1 MFQRIKLIAALLVTV
16 IAMTGCSR
24 GASREEATPTP
35 VPTPIVPT
43 KPTYVVQRGEVV
55 KTLEFSGRVSP
66 VVEEELFFRT
76 GGYVAHVYVTRN
88 QEVKAGDILAELEIT
103 DLLNQLAQAQ
113 ANLRATQMASERQV
127 AEAEANLRTAE
138 LRLAQARA
146 QDNDS
151 QVTVAEVNLER
162 ARQALADAQEEYDK
176 ALSRTW
182 EPDQVRESYARWL
195 RDAELNLRVAEASYQ
210 AALQAREAHKYEIQ
224 ILQLNVEQARRRLE
238 EIQAGLDIEQARL
251 TVQRLEA
258 QVADAR
264 IVAPFDGVVLSLNL
278 AEGRLVDAYRVVM
291 SVADPTQ
298 LEVSVN
304 LDQKQMADLVEG
316 MAATAE
322 LTSRPGE
329 TIPATIRRLPYPYG
343 RGGRTTRGTGTAVSQ
358 EDTSTR
364 IKLDSGFRGEYKLG
378 DLVRVTVVLERKAD
392 VLWLPPQAIR
402 TFEGRKFVV
411 VQEPGGAQRRVD
423 VKIGIESEDRVEIE
437 EGLTEGQVVV
447 SP

>member
-1 MFQRIKLIAALLVTV
+1 MFQRMKWIAVLVVTV
-16 IAMTGCSR
+16 IAMTGCSG
-24 GASREEATPTP
+24 GAAREEATPTP

-113 ANLRATQMASERQV
+113 ANLQATQMASERQV

-151 QVTVAEVNLER
+151 QVTIAEVNLER

-176 ALSRTW
+176 ALNRTW
-182 EPDQVRESYARWL
+182 EPDWVREGYARAL
-195 RDAELNLRVAEASYQ
+195 HEAELNLRVAEANYQ
-210 AALQAREAHKYEIQ
+210 AAVQAREAQKYEIQ

-238 EIQAGLDIEQARL
+238 EVQAGLDIQQAQL

-264 IVAPFDGVVLSLNL
+264 IVAPFDGIVLSLNL

-298 LEVSVN
+298 LEVSAN
-304 LDQKQMADLVEG
+304 LDQTQLEGLTEG
-316 MAATAE
+316 MPATAE

-329 TIPATIRRLPYPYG
+329 TISATIRRLPYPYG
-343 RGGRTTRGTGTAVSQ
+343 SGGRATSSAGTAVTE

-364 IKLDSGFRGEYKLG
+364 VTLDPKSRIGYKLG
-378 DLVRVTVVLERKAD
+378 DLVHVTVVLERKAD

-411 VQEPGGAQRRVD
+411 VQEPEGAQRRVD

-437 EGLTEGQVVV
+437 EGLTEGQVVI

>member
-1 MFQRIKLIAALLVTV
+1 M
-16 IAMTGCSR
+16 
-24 GASREEATPTP
+24 
-35 VPTPIVPT
+35 
-43 KPTYVVQRGEVV
+43 
-55 KTLEFSGRVSP
+55 
-66 VVEEELFFRT
+66 
-76 GGYVAHVYVTRN
+76 TRN

-322 LTSRPGE
+322 LTRRPGE
-329 TIPATIRRLPYPYG
+329 TIPATLRRLPCPYG
-343 RGGRTTRGTGTAVSQ
+343 RGGRSTSGSGNAVMYA
-358 EDTSTR
+358 DCYIR
-364 IKLDSGFRGEYKLG
+364 VKLD
-378 DLVRVTVVLERKAD
+378 
-392 VLWLPPQAIR
+392 
-402 TFEGRKFVV
+402 
-411 VQEPGGAQRRVD
+411 
-423 VKIGIESEDRVEIE
+423 
-437 EGLTEGQVVV
+437 
-447 SP
+447 